1 MVQSNKK
8 ERVELGMSM
17 LKISKFHHHLSDF
30 YFQSQIFRVKLNKM
44 VPLPMGRVGYGPPPA
59 VSIKRNFQSL
69 PRVCIYALYSTVF
82 TECIGDFKSNLS

>member
-44 VPLPMGRVGYGPPPA
+44 VPLPMGRVGYGPPP
-59 VSIKRNFQSL
+59 
-69 PRVCIYALYSTVF
+69 RVCIYALYSTVV
-82 TECIGDFKSNLS
+82 TECPGDFISNLS